1 MILKSLPERLDKIVL
16 PLMSFT
22 NKLVLGGSTAL
33 YMIGAMKR
41 EPQDLDFSLKERLT
55 SSELS
60 HIIDFF
66 NLNYELTSDDYK
78 FEEDDFGGGNMVANE
93 PTVETVLSR
102 DLIQLYHYTIDNDN
116 MGLTSINYKIDI
128 FNQKLV
134 GKSNIMQV
142 NYQGAVL
149 NMVHPSYC
157 IAAKAKYAFD
167 PRIKASYKH
176 LADLKEIMEEDN
188 LTQYYKTAREL
199 SKKPEVSIE
208 L

>member
-1 MILKSLPERLDKIVL
+1 MLKQLPERLDKIVL
-16 PLMSFT
+16 PLMSLT

-41 EPQDLDFSLKERLT
+41 EPQDLDISLKERLT
-55 SSELS
+55 HSELS

-93 PTVETVLSR
+93 PTVETVLNR
-102 DLIQLYHYTIDNDN
+102 ELIQLYHMKDDIVD
-116 MGLTSINYKIDI
+116 YKIDI

-134 GKSNIMQV
+134 GKRNIMTV
-142 NYQGAVL
+142 EYQGAVL
-149 NMVHPSYC
+149 NMVHPSYS

-176 LADLKEIMEEDN
+176 ITDLKQIMEEDN
-188 LTQYYKTAREL
+188 LKQYYKTVNEL
-199 SKKPEVSIE
+199 SKKPDVSIE